1 MAIRHRSSFDA
12 PRGLKSELGT
22 RPSMRVSTP
31 PASQT
36 TWQDGSLVLEGLS
49 ARSVN
54 VSSVPLRSPFRYP
67 GGKTWLIPSVRRWLG
82 SLPSVPS
89 ELIEPFAGGGT
100 VGLTAAFEGL
110 ADEVTL
116 VELDDDVASV
126 WETILG
132 HGARW
137 LSQRIL
143 DFDLNYKTIRQVLS
157 RAPAGRKEQAF
168 ATLLQNRINRGGIL
182 APGAGTSK
190 YGEKGK
196 GLASR
201 WYPET
206 LSERI
211 LAINSV
217 SDRLHFLQADG
228 LTILRGN
235 ARRDGL
241 AFFIDPPY
249 TAGGKRAGLRLYR
262 HAVVDHEAI
271 FDAARTIV
279 GDFLMTYNDAEE
291 VAGMA
296 RLRGFDLAHV
306 PMKSTHHAEMTE
318 LMVGRDLSWTRGR
331 TLDVGLPEPSNIV

>member
-1 MAIRHRSSFDA
+1 MRLPA
-12 PRGLKSELGT
+12 
-22 RPSMRVSTP
+22 RPATQ
-31 PASQT
+31 A
-36 TWQDGSLVLEGLS
+36 TWREGSLVLAGLS
-49 ARSVN
+49 ARAVN

-82 SLPSVPS
+82 SLSFSPV

-100 VGLTAAFEGL
+100 VGLTAAFEEL
-110 ADEVTL
+110 VPHVTL

-126 WETILG
+126 WETMLG
-132 HGARW
+132 PDARW

-143 DFDLNYKTIRQVLS
+143 DFDLTDKALRQVLS
-157 RAPAGRKEQAF
+157 KDPKDRREQAF
-168 ATLLQNRINRGGIL
+168 ATVLQNRTNRGGIL
-182 APGAGTSK
+182 APGAGVSK

-228 LTILRGN
+228 LTVLRGN
-235 ARRDGL
+235 AHREGVV
-241 AFFIDPPY
+241 FFIDPPY

-271 FDAARTIV
+271 FDAARSV
-279 GDFLMTYNDAEE
+279 EGDFLMTYDDAEE
-291 VAGMA
+291 VEAMA
-296 RLRGFDLAHV
+296 RIRGFDLAHV

-331 TLDVGLPEPSNIV
+331 TLDVGFPDPTNGV